1 MKKPFSFFS
10 PFLEPLDWEILNTVE
25 PDPSDED
32 DGGGSD
38 SGSDHEPLGEAGVT
52 ALRTERERRKQLE
65 RQLANLET
73 QLSTVKDLNPEA
85 YKQAQERASELERQL
100 REREQLTA
108 AERQRL
114 ENKAAEQVRKA
125 TDSAQREKEKR
136 IALEIKTAARS
147 IFSAA
152 DGRDGAD
159 NSGLSFFDAWM
170 EFQGKRHLRIDEPT
184 GKLFVVDADGDRIK
198 TDSGDIDPVA
208 WLNAQ
213 ADNSPVIGTFFKP
226 KGGEGSGGLVG
237 ARGVRTSKVRSV
249 EEARAKSGSSYLSEH
264 YGS

>member
-1 MKKPFSFFS
+1 MKTTSFFS
-10 PFLEPLDWEILNTVE
+10 PLLKPWDWEILTAVE
-25 PDPSDED
+25 PDPSDEE
-32 DGGGSD
+32 DGGGTAD
-38 SGSDHEPLGEAGVT
+38 AMGDDPLGEAGEK
-52 ALRTERERRKQLE
+52 ALRTERVRRKQLE

-73 QLSTVKDLNPEA
+73 QLSTVKDLNPDA
-85 YKQAQERASELERQL
+85 YKAAQERAAELERQL

-125 TDSAQREKEKR
+125 TDTAQREKEKR
-136 IALEIKTAARS
+136 IALEIKTAARG

-170 EFQGKRHLRIDEPT
+170 EFQGKRHLRIDEAT

-237 ARGVRTSKVRSV
+237 ARGVRSNKVRSV
-249 EEARAKSGSSYLSEH
+249 EEARAVSGSSYLSEH

>member
-1 MKKPFSFFS
+1 MKIQNAFS
-10 PFLEPLDWEILNTVE
+10 PLLNLWDWEILNAVD
-25 PDPSDED
+25 PDPSDEV
-32 DGGGSD
+32 DGGGGLD
-38 SGSDHEPLGEAGVT
+38 PATDGEPLGEAGEK

-73 QLSTVKDLNPEA
+73 QLSTVKDLNPDA
-85 YKQAQERASELERQL
+85 YKQAQERAAELERQL

-114 ENKAAEQVRKA
+114 ESKAQEQVRKA
-125 TDSAQREKEKR
+125 SDNAQREKEKR
-136 IALEIKTAARS
+136 IALEIKTAARG

-152 DGRDGAD
+152 EGRDGAD

-170 EFQGKRHLRIDEPT
+170 EFQGKRHLRIDEAS
-184 GKLFVVDADGDRIK
+184 GKLYVVDADGDRIK
-198 TDSGDIDPVA
+198 TDNGDIDPVA

-213 ADNSPVIGTFFKP
+213 ADNSAVIGTFFKP
-226 KGGEGSGGLVG
+226 KGGEGSGGFVG
-237 ARGVRTSKVRSV
+237 ARGVRTTQVRSV
-249 EEARAKSGSSYLSEH
+249 EEARSKSGSSYLSEH